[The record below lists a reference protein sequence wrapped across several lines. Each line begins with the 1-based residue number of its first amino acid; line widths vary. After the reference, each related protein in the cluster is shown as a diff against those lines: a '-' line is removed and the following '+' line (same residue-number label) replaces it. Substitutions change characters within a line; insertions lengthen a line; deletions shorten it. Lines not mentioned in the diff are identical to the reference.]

1 MKALDK
7 VNMGVYCLLASGRG
21 TEWAQQNG
29 TDIEVR
35 IKETTAET
43 ETEPCKK
50 TFNAI
55 CLAATGSAPEDDI
68 EVDATEVQSE
78 DPEMKKGCGRL
89 KEKGAKFLEE
99 FSPGQMKERMP
110 KKEKLKDKVAKIKE
124 NKEKIKEKIKKN
136 GKRPGGDK

>member
-29 TDIEVR
+29 TDVLVK
-35 IKETTAET
+35 IKDTTAET

-55 CLAATGSAPEDDI
+55 CLAANGTAPVEDI
-68 EVDATEVQSE
+68 
-78 DPEMKKGCGRL
+78 
-89 KEKGAKFLEE
+89 
-99 FSPGQMKERMP
+99 
-110 KKEKLKDKVAKIKE
+110 
-124 NKEKIKEKIKKN
+124 
-136 GKRPGGDK
+136 